1 MLPQQVDRPCN
12 IFCSLFVIAHDKLC
26 GADIIAGNG
35 AASLGEA
42 GRSVH
47 RFPTVSH
54 SFSTP
59 PLCMQF
65 ATLRTKCKIWGA
77 SQIDLMSDQ
86 QLTNTKQWL
95 RERRSQRIELTV
107 PVVVHRPQKGG
118 SQFYER
124 TQTLVVNAHG
134 ALMVLAEKVAPKQR
148 LLMQNISSGEQK
160 ECRVVYVEKE
170 PTGPTKVAVEFTQPA
185 ATFWRI
191 AYPPA
196 NWTAST

>member
-1 MLPQQVDRPCN
+1 M
-12 IFCSLFVIAHDKLC
+12 H
-26 GADIIAGNG
+26 NG
-35 AASLGEA
+35 VA
-42 GRSVH
+42 
-47 RFPTVSH
+47 PT
-54 SFSTP
+54 
-59 PLCMQF
+59 
-65 ATLRTKCKIWGA
+65 TLRRSSRVPTA
-77 SQIDLMSDQ
+77 VQILVTS
-86 QLTNTKQWL
+86 LEGTHFS
-95 RERRSQRIELTV
+95 EVCE
-107 PVVVHRPQKGG
+107 
-118 SQFYER
+118 
-124 TQTLVVNAHG
+124 TLVVNAHG